1 MGYTKKDEIER
12 IIRLLR
18 TAMRLLGFTNREIE
32 RRLEYTPS
40 YLTRLFSGQIEL
52 RFEHVVDIVHAM
64 EMTVEE
70 FFRFA
75 YPERE
80 QKPSEASVRLDA
92 MLEEMRP
99 TPPPPENPRLWREEE
114 LERTVVGALQKVVAD
129 EREQQHQQRKD
140 LLDLLKKVD
149 LLQKE
154 YRDIARDLRREE
166 PKLRP
171 KPAKRP
177 GAKKKATA

>member
-1 MGYTKKDEIER
+1 MEHTKQDEIER
-12 IIRLLR
+12 LIRLLR

-32 RRLEYTPS
+32 RRLKYTPS

-64 EMTVEE
+64 GMTVEE

-75 YPERE
+75 YPDRG
-80 QKPSEASVRLDA
+80 QKPSEASIRLDA

-114 LERTVVGALQKVVAD
+114 FERTVVAALEKVVAD
-129 EREQQHQQRKD
+129 EREQQRQQRKD
-140 LLDLLKKVD
+140 LLDLLEKVE
-149 LLQKE
+149 LIQKE
-154 YRDIARDLRREE
+154 YREIGRDLRQKER
-166 PKLRP
+166 KLRP
-171 KPAKRP
+171 QPAKRP
-177 GAKKKATA
+177 GAKKKTTA